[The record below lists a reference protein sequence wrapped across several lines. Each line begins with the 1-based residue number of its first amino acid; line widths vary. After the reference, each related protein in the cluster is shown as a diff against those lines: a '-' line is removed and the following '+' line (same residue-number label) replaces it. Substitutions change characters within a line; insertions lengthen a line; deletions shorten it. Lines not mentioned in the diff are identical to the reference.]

1 MKRRASPINPVYPYG
16 AKKFI
21 IPPPFISENGF
32 KEEPW
37 GVLNLDIK
45 PPLTF
50 EDTQL
55 TVKVGSGLTVGSDG
69 SLQGGSAANIA
80 VTPPL
85 QNDAGNIKLKTGVGL
100 DTSNGSLNVSLQ
112 GQNGIQV
119 ADDVVSAKLGAGL
132 TVDGN
137 DNIALDLT
145 ADSPLSLSNN
155 TLSLNT
161 GKGLATTPNGQLV
174 SSLTT
179 SLPLTLNNDQLE
191 LGIGD
196 GLHMYNDQLAA
207 HVQNP
212 LKIENGKIDLKIG
225 SGLHLN
231 ANDELE
237 ADGMSLTPQAPLSL
251 NNSTLS
257 LNVGAGLN
265 TVNDALAVQTQGPLK
280 VENGQI
286 GLKIGTGLRL
296 NSNEEL
302 EADGGGGTTFTPQAP
317 LALNNNTLSLSL
329 GDGLTTSNNALTLQ
343 VSDPIILTS
352 HSMALNLGGGLV
364 VKDRALWQNVG
375 PGLVRNNNLLT
386 LNIADPL
393 GWDTTNVK
401 LTVNLGGG
409 LEIAARKLQ
418 VNVGR
423 GLMFSG
429 TTVAAKLGTGLS
441 FGSNNEINVTAAGL
455 ADYTL
460 WTTSDPSPN
469 VNGSSNLSCK
479 MWLTLTNMGGVVVGT
494 MAIRG
499 VGGTDVTIA
508 SGSTARDFTLY
519 FNSQGNLTTN
529 SDLVG
534 TFGFRQGQSINPNS
548 SLNKLKLMPNTNA
561 YPPGYNNYVQSYYVT
576 TAYLSGNT
584 SKPLLVRVGYNT
596 LLQSGYSIEFK
607 INNLNNYIGQNFEL
621 STITFSYMSQE

>member
-69 SLQGGSAANIA
+69 SLQGGSAANIV

-100 DTSNGSLNVSLQ
+100 DSSNGSLNVSLQ
-112 GQNGIQV
+112 GQNGIQIS
-119 ADDVVSAKLGAGL
+119 DEVVSAKLGAGL
-132 TVDGN
+132 TIDGN
-137 DNIALDLT
+137 DNIALNLT
-145 ADSPLSLSNN
+145 ANSPLSLANN
-155 TLSLNT
+155 TLTLNT
-161 GKGLATTPNGQLV
+161 GQGLTTSGGQLA

-179 SLPLTLNNDQLE
+179 ALPLTLNNDQIE

-196 GLHMYNDQLAA
+196 GLHMYNNQLAA
-207 HVQNP
+207 NVQNP
-212 LKIENGKIDLKIG
+212 LKLENGKIDLKIG
-225 SGLHLN
+225 NGLHLN

-237 ADGMSLTPQAPLSL
+237 ADGMTLTPQAPLNL
-251 NNSTLS
+251 NNTTLS
-257 LNVGAGLN
+257 LNVGDGLD
-265 TVNDALAVQTQGPLK
+265 TVNNALAVQTQGPLK
-280 VENGQI
+280 VENGHI

-296 NSNEEL
+296 NADEEL
-302 EADGGGGTTFTPQAP
+302 ETDGSGGTTFTPRAP
-317 LALNNNTLSLSL
+317 LALNNDTLSLTL
-329 GDGLTTSNNALTLQ
+329 GDGLTTNNNALTLQ

-375 PGLVRNNNLLT
+375 PGIIRSNNNLT
-386 LNIADPL
+386 LNLADPMT
-393 GWDTTNVK
+393 WDSTNVK
-401 LTVNLGGG
+401 LTVNLGSG
-409 LEIAARKLQ
+409 LNIASRKLQ
-418 VNVGR
+418 VNAGR

-429 TTVAAKLGTGLS
+429 TTLAARLGTGLS
-441 FGSNNEINVTAAGL
+441 FGSNNEINVTAAGF

-469 VNGSSNLSCK
+469 LNGSSNLSCK
-479 MWLTLTNMGGVVVGT
+479 MWLTLTNMGGIVVGT
-494 MAIRG
+494 MALRG
-499 VGGTDVTIA
+499 VGGSDVTIA

-534 TFGFRQGQSINPNS
+534 TFGFRQGQSIDPNS
-548 SLNKLKLMPNTNA
+548 SLNKLKLMPNTSA